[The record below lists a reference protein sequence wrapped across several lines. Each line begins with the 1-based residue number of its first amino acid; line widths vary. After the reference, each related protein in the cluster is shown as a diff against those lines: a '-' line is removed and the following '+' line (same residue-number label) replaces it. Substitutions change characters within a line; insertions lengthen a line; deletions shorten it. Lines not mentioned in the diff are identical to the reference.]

1 MNFKLQN
8 KESLEQ
14 QVQIASSDLEL
25 FKDEELEA
33 ISEGGFDEL
42 LKNRSV
48 RGKVA
53 KWAAVAVSVVGISVG
68 MVMPAH
74 AVIQAEQ
81 VNSSA
86 VRPARAVNR
95 TNCQSD
101 TFNISQGPGGDK
113 ATMCFAN
120 AGESRV
126 VIADVHR
133 IFSGNNAGFV
143 VTNKGKFKFGKR
155 QGVEFIKKIGTVTIL
170 TIHIN

>member
-25 FKDEELEA
+25 FKDKELEA
-33 ISEGGFDEL
+33 IAQGGFDDL

-48 RGKVA
+48 RGKIA

-74 AVIQAEQ
+74 
-81 VNSSA
+81 
-86 VRPARAVNR
+86 AVNR

-120 AGESRV
+120 AGESGV

-133 IFSGNNAGFV
+133 LFSGSNAGFII
-143 VTNKGKFKFGKR
+143 TNKGTFKFGR
-155 QGVEFIKKIGTVTIL
+155 NQTLNFIRKIGTVTIL
-170 TIHIN
+170 TIHLN